1 MCFLGKALP
10 STLKLKP
17 LKSNFIWK
25 FLDPSPPRQRLLVHA
40 QHKVP
45 NTAFHPTIH
54 RTNVHGQHRYL
65 CIFLYMYVVY
75 VCSYN
80 KIHSPQLHSQ
90 PPPLCMLCCARSF
103 ISVPSLLF
111 HNNVICIFAAPSH
124 RALFQNL
131 NGIPFAPNACTQ
143 TTHQPSNHSYEQ
155 ATHLAT
161 YLPTRVHLYK
171 VLKLKQHIPNL

>member
-1 MCFLGKALP
+1 MLFGKSSSFYSKIKAFKIQFYLEILRPQP
-10 STLKLKP
+10 SLAM
-17 LKSNFIWK
+17 SA
-25 FLDPSPPRQRLLVHA
+25 S
-40 QHKVP
+40 P

-90 PPPLCMLCCARSF
+90 PPPLCMLCCVRSF

-171 VLKLKQHIPNL
+171 VLKLKKHIPNL